1 MGITETYHQLCTLCR
16 SLFFYHLRAIFLQ
29 SDRLLLF
36 TIQPR
41 FAMATNLILDIV
53 VVGRDHES
61 ILRQTSVPKDQLR
74 MFDIAA
80 SAFSYAFSSTLYLRS
95 PIPRDV
101 KKFSVGARDII
112 PMEPETRRVVRT
124 FVYTPGQNALQRF
137 FVDLQEYRSSSHRH
151 YWTFP
156 C

>member
-1 MGITETYHQLCTLCR
+1 
-16 SLFFYHLRAIFLQ
+16 
-29 SDRLLLF
+29 
-36 TIQPR
+36 
-41 FAMATNLILDIV
+41 MATNLILDIV
-53 VVGRDHES
+53 MVTRRHGS
-61 ILRQTSVPKDQLR
+61 ILRQTSVPNDQLR

-95 PIPRDV
+95 PHLRDV
-101 KKFSVGARDII
+101 RICSVGARDII

-124 FVYTPGQNALQRF
+124 FVYTPGHNALQRF
-137 FVDLQEYRSSSHRH
+137 FVDFQEYRSSSHRH